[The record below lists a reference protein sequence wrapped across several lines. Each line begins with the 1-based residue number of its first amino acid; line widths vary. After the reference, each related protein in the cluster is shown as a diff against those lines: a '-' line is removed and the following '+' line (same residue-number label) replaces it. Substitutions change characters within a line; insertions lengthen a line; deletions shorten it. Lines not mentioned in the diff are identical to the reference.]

1 MTRSDRPAHIA
12 IVEANNFHEETLF
25 ALATAARQAAPA
37 ADLTVFAPDHW
48 QSRSFLLDDMRI
60 AARWRPFDEL
70 AGAAGGAQP
79 DIDLLLVTTFPSP
92 AGQPVIE
99 SSWARA
105 RAVLGL
111 VHDLDFFAD
120 PSGAAAALR
129 RHPNLTIAYP
139 GPAAPEAAAHL
150 AAEQRAGRVA
160 RLMPVLRPRPLAT
173 AAQDYDA
180 RDGIALPGALEFAR
194 RDYPLAWAHIAR
206 TKQTLRVFGR
216 SHDSGDGPK
225 KARDLDAD
233 RAGML
238 AAIESWGIADRVEV
252 ATDVTC
258 RQFYDTV
265 ARSRWVAV
273 LPNQE
278 DYLRG
283 KLTGAVVAA
292 VSCEVPMLVSAA
304 CARYYTGADPDIFGP
319 CMLPFGID
327 AEAGDGQPGSTY
339 QDDAASQNDA
349 AYRQLC
355 RHTLQAREALIEQNV
370 GLITRLLYR

>member
-1 MTRSDRPAHIA
+1 MTRSERRAHVA
-12 IVEANNFHEETLF
+12 IVEANNFHEEALF
-25 ALATAARQAAPA
+25 ALATAARQAAPTA
-37 ADLTVFAPDHW
+37 ALTVFAPDHW

-70 AGAAGGAQP
+70 AVAVGGAEP

-92 AGQPVIE
+92 AGQAVIE
-99 SSWARA
+99 ASWSRA

-139 GPAAPEAAAHL
+139 GPAAPDVAAHL
-150 AAEQRAGRVA
+150 AQERRAGRVA
-160 RLMPVLRPRPLAT
+160 RLMPVLRPRPLPAT
-173 AAQDYDA
+173 AAQDYDD
-180 RDGIALPGALEFAR
+180 RSGLALPGALEFAR
-194 RDYPLAWAHIAR
+194 RDYRLAWAHVAR
-206 TKQTLRVFGR
+206 TGETLRVFGR

-233 RAGML
+233 RQGML
-238 AAIESWGIADRVEV
+238 AAIEDWGIADRVEL

-292 VSCEVPMLVSAA
+292 VSCGVPMLASAA
-304 CARYYTGADPDIFGP
+304 CAQYYTSADPGIFGP
-319 CMLPFGID
+319 CMLPFGVD
-327 AEAGDGQPGSTY
+327 TDTGVDTGAGPTASY
-339 QDDAASQNDA
+339 Q
-349 AYRQLC
+349 QLC
-355 RHTLQAREALIEQNV
+355 QHTLRAREALIDQNV
-370 GLITRLLYR
+370 RLLTRLLDR